1 MSNQQQ
7 SNEEVVISQ
16 TKRWLETVVI
26 GLNFCPFAGREFRKG
41 TVRYSVLP
49 SADPEEILVRLA
61 LELQRLDD
69 HPEIETTL
77 IILPNQLPDFNKY
90 LDIIDLCQDL
100 LEEEGYEGVYQIAS
114 FHPSYLFARS
124 AESDPANYTNRSPYP
139 MIHILREASITKALE
154 NFPDAEGIPE
164 RNIALA
170 NEKGLDLMRAMWKN
184 CFEDTNSKHGQQDN
198 S

>member
-7 SNEEVVISQ
+7 SNEEEVISQ

-49 SADPEEILVRLA
+49 SADPKEILVRLA

-77 IILPNQLPDFNKY
+77 IILPNQLPDFNNT
-90 LDIIDLCQDL
+90 LGVILSCSMCSPVQERLC
-100 LEEEGYEGVYQIAS
+100 
-114 FHPSYLFARS
+114 
-124 AESDPANYTNRSPYP
+124 
-139 MIHILREASITKALE
+139 ILPINHCRQAL
-154 NFPDAEGIPE
+154 NDVIKP
-164 RNIALA
+164 
-170 NEKGLDLMRAMWKN
+170 GLSWELVTLT
-184 CFEDTNSKHGQQDN
+184 E
-198 S
+198 

>member
-1 MSNQQQ
+1 MTHQQETTV
-7 SNEEVVISQ
+7 EEVINQ

-41 TVRYSVLP
+41 TIHYTVLN
-49 SADPEEILVRLA
+49 SSDRKGILTQFA

-69 HPEIETTL
+69 HPETETTL

-100 LEEEGYEGVYQIAS
+100 LEAEDYEGIYQVAS
-114 FHPSYLFARS
+114 FHPSYLFAGS
-124 AESDPANYTNRSPYP
+124 NESDPSNYTNRSPYA

-164 RNIALA
+164 RNITLA
-170 NEKGLDLMRAMWKN
+170 NQKGLELMRALWKN
-184 CFEDTNSKHGQQDN
+184 CFNPGPTL
-198 S
+198 